1 MATDYFKLPTVNDA
15 NAAMGFVDAANALAV
30 ASDAVLSDIS
40 DSFEKDPYEL
50 QPATTADIGG
60 VRIGKGLA
68 TYTDGRLVQ
77 SIAQYRLPP
86 ATSKELGGV
95 RPGRNVSYDKDGRI
109 GVELNA
115 YNVSIFDTAQFAQG
129 AAKSRNINAGAVT
142 QAKMQGSVFNALNAA
157 QDFYKIDSWQSGG
170 FHLNNT
176 YADSVWEFSKNV
188 YVVGVV
194 LDGSWYTSWTNLVN
208 GYNIASDNFNASEL
222 FKPGKYYAAAEYHMT
237 KLYGDG
243 LDSAERYILMEID
256 ATANTCKV
264 YAPESDSPGS
274 SSYYFNRA
282 YNPFVFVIPGINA

>member
-109 GVELNA
+109 GVELSA

-129 AAKSRNINAGAVT
+129 AATARKINKGSVT
-142 QAKMQGSVFNALNAA
+142 QAKIKGETYNVVTAA
-157 QDFYKIDSWQSGG
+157 QDFYKIDSYQENGLG
-170 FHLNNT
+170 INIT
-176 YADSVWEFSKNV
+176 EADPCIEFSENV
-188 YVVGVV
+188 YVVCVQMQDYAV
-194 LDGSWYTSWTNLVN
+194 KYSELVK
-208 GYNIASDNFNASEL
+208 GFSLTGDKFNASSL
-222 FKPGKYYAAAEYHMT
+222 FKPRKYYASAKYHMT
-237 KLYGDG
+237 GFYQSMAPIDIAL
-243 LDSAERYILMEID
+243 LMEID
-256 ATANTCKV
+256 AIANTCKIT
-264 YAPESDSPGS
+264 APPNDSIADND
-274 SSYYFNRA
+274 YYFRQG